1 MIEPSLAILARKYDN
16 EQRRNGGGKKG
27 NRRGGGN
34 RSRNACDG
42 AGCLAQVGDVNLP
55 GVSNSSLGTSTI
67 GNKRVR
73 GGDLAQQGTSGRR
86 GKGKGLAQVGS
97 EALG

>member
-42 AGCLAQVGDVNLP
+42 AGCLAQ
-55 GVSNSSLGTSTI
+55 
-67 GNKRVR
+67 
-73 GGDLAQQGTSGRR
+73 QGTSGRSS
-86 GKGKGLAQVGS
+86 KGKGLAQVGS
-97 EALG
+97 EALEEEADDNAEDIYNIDPCDFVPYSSLCSSH